1 MREGDSSMKRHA
13 VSLLVTGN
21 ILLVLAA
28 WIAALYAYPRLPPK
42 IPLWLNLS
50 GGPNVL
56 SDKSLLFF
64 LYPLIQTLLASA
76 LLVMPN
82 LIPTRVFLPV
92 KARAL
97 LTASSTRFFR
107 EMKKEFIYLIL
118 IFVNLVFIHLQTS
131 LIFLAHDIEQGF
143 NKFYFVSLF
152 AIIILLLPYYRL
164 RLSLLI
170 KKLEDKDNPKN

>member
-1 MREGDSSMKRHA
+1 MKRHT
-13 VSLLVTGN
+13 VSLLMAGN
-21 ILLVLAA
+21 IALVLAA
-28 WIAALYAYPRLPPK
+28 WIAALYAYPRLPQK
-42 IPLWLNLS
+42 IPLWLNFS
-50 GGPNVL
+50 GGPSVL

-64 LYPLIQTLLASA
+64 LYPLTQTFLAATLLVLPS
-76 LLVMPN
+76 
-82 LIPTRVFLPV
+82 LIPTGAFLPV
-92 KARAL
+92 RGRAL
-97 LTASSTRFFR
+97 LTDASTRLFR

-170 KKLEDKDNPKN
+170 KKLEDKDRME